1 MKHPAKKLLCVM
13 FAGCMLMSSTIIT
26 GNAANTSPNI
36 AFSKT
41 PILLASALQH
51 NVLETIS
58 AMQIQPYSV
67 LKEWNLDT
75 GSRGTDETPKF
86 TMEKGEGLYLCW
98 DCEVPQN
105 SEPVHVYLYDIGK
118 GEIVS
123 AMSPQMNPGEKR
135 QEVFYVGSDSSV
147 GQFRI
152 KIESTTG
159 GTAYATVHATQTVH
173 TSASKKQK

>member
-1 MKHPAKKLLCVM
+1 MKHPVKKILSAM
-13 FAGCMLMSSTIIT
+13 FVGCMLMSASIMISE
-26 GNAANTSPNI
+26 AIDVVPKIELSNTSVM
-36 AFSKT
+36 T
-41 PILLASALQH
+41 PSVIQHKALE
-51 NVLETIS
+51 VVSE
-58 AMQIQPYSV
+58 MQIQPYSV
-67 LKEWNLDT
+67 LEEWNLDT

-147 GQFRI
+147 CQFRI
-152 KIESTTG
+152 KIESITG
-159 GTAYATVHATQTVH
+159 GTAYAAVHATQTVH
-173 TSASKKQK
+173 TNASEK